1 LEGEIKLQ
9 NQIEQKDTQDKRQ
22 KVIHIHHLPATAT
35 STIHPTTNKN
45 SSNNNNNIPAQ
56 V

>member
-22 KVIHIHHLPATAT
+22 KVIHIHHPPACPRH
-35 STIHPTTNKN
+35 IHHPP
-45 SSNNNNNIPAQ
+45 NNEQ
-56 V
+56 EQQ